1 MKSHW
6 QVPTSVLPAP
16 TEDTL
21 TAPKSLYKTH
31 LPVHTATAWSPELL
45 EMHEKASKE
54 TREERNGTH
63 RESRAES
70 GQGWDLLEGKG
81 KAVKHHC
88 THPSHTPQMTW
99 F

>member
-21 TAPKSLYKTH
+21 TAPRSLYKTH
-31 LPVHTATAWSPELL
+31 LPVHTATARSPELL
-45 EMHEKASKE
+45 EMHEKASQE

-63 RESRAES
+63 RETEQKVARAGICWRER
-70 GQGWDLLEGKG
+70 GK
-81 KAVKHHC
+81 
-88 THPSHTPQMTW
+88 P
-99 F
+99 